1 MSDKK
6 SERDTVVGERIIGLP
21 DGFDE
26 EKANVLGARFG
37 EMNAKDRAML
47 KEMLREFD
55 SLN

>member
-26 EKANVLGARFG
+26 EKANVLGARFE